1 MIYLKTAEDIELMR
15 ISNRI
20 VAMTLGEI
28 AKAVKPG
35 VTTLQLDALAEDF
48 IRSQGAVPSFL
59 GYAGYPNSICTS
71 VNDQVVHAIPS
82 DYVLKEGD
90 VVSVDCGAQINGFHG
105 DSCYTF
111 CVGEVSE
118 DVKRLLRTTKES
130 LMLGIS
136 KAKSGNRLGDV
147 GHAVQE
153 YCEGNGYSVVRELT
167 GHGIGRMMH
176 EEPLVQNYGR
186 ARRGLQF
193 REGLVIAIEPI
204 INMGKK
210 GVYLEKDGWTVRTSD
225 GLPSA
230 HYEHTVAIGPDSPD
244 ILSSVEYVEQILGTN
259 AL

>member
-82 DYVLKEGD
+82 KYVLKEGD

-118 DVKRLLRTTKES
+118 EVKTLLRTTKEA
-130 LMLGIS
+130 LLLGIS

-147 GHAVQE
+147 SHSIQE
-153 YCEGNGYSVVRELT
+153 YCEGKGYSVVREMT

-186 ARRGLQF
+186 ARRGLLF
-193 REGLVIAIEPI
+193 REGIVIAIEPI
-204 INMGKK
+204 INMGKR
-210 GVYLEKDGWTVRTSD
+210 GVYLEKDGWTVRTAD

-230 HYEHTVAIGPDSPD
+230 HYEHTVAIGTDSPD
-244 ILSSVEYVEQILGTN
+244 ILSSFEYVEQILGTN

>member
-82 DYVLKEGD
+82 KYVLKEGD

-118 DVKRLLRTTKES
+118 EVKRLMKTTKES
-130 LMLGIS
+130 LMIGIS
-136 KAKSGNRLGDV
+136 NAKVGNRLGDV
-147 GHAVQE
+147 SHSIQE
-153 YCEGNGYSVVRELT
+153 HCEGKGYSVVRELT

-186 ARRGLQF
+186 ARRGLLF
-193 REGLVIAIEPI
+193 REGIVIAIEPI
-204 INMGKK
+204 INMGKR
-210 GVYLEKDGWTVRTSD
+210 GVYLEKDGWTVRTAD

-230 HYEHTVAIGPDSPD
+230 HFEHTVAIGTDGPD
-244 ILSSVEYVEQILGTN
+244 ILSSFEYVEQILGTN

>member
-82 DYVLKEGD
+82 KYVLKEGD

-118 DVKRLLRTTKES
+118 EVKKLLRTTKEA
-130 LMLGIS
+130 LLLGIS

-147 GHAVQE
+147 SHSIQE
-153 YCEGNGYSVVRELT
+153 YCEGKGYSVVREMT

-186 ARRGLQF
+186 ARRGLLF
-193 REGLVIAIEPI
+193 REGIVIAIEPI
-204 INMGKK
+204 INMGKR
-210 GVYLEKDGWTVRTSD
+210 GVYLEKDGWTVRTAD

-230 HYEHTVAIGPDSPD
+230 HYEHTVAIGTDSPD
-244 ILSSVEYVEQILGTN
+244 ILSSFEYVEQILGTN

>member
-1 MIYLKTAEDIELMR
+1 
-15 ISNRI
+15 
-20 VAMTLGEI
+20 MTLGEI

-82 DYVLKEGD
+82 KYVLKEGD
-90 VVSVDCGAQINGFHG
+90 IVSVDCGAEINGFHG

-118 DVKRLLRTTKES
+118 KVKTLMRTTKEA
-130 LMLGIS
+130 LMRGIS
-136 KAKSGNRLGDV
+136 MAKAGNRLGDV
-147 GHAVQE
+147 SHSIQE
-153 YCEGNGYSVVRELT
+153 YCEGKGYSVVREMT

-186 ARRGLQF
+186 ARRGLLL
-193 REGLVIAIEPI
+193 REGIVIAIEPI
-204 INMGKK
+204 INMGKR
-210 GVYLEKDGWTVRTSD
+210 GVYLEKDGWTVRTAD

-230 HYEHTVAIGPDSPD
+230 HFEHTVAIGTDSPD
-244 ILSSVEYVEQILGTN
+244 ILSSFEYVEQILGTN

>member
-82 DYVLKEGD
+82 KYVLKEGD

-118 DVKRLLRTTKES
+118 EVKTLLRTTKEA
-130 LMLGIS
+130 LLLGIS

-147 GHAVQE
+147 SHSIQE
-153 YCEGNGYSVVRELT
+153 
-167 GHGIGRMMH
+167 
-176 EEPLVQNYGR
+176 
-186 ARRGLQF
+186 
-193 REGLVIAIEPI
+193 
-204 INMGKK
+204 
-210 GVYLEKDGWTVRTSD
+210 
-225 GLPSA
+225 
-230 HYEHTVAIGPDSPD
+230 
-244 ILSSVEYVEQILGTN
+244 
-259 AL
+259 

>member
-82 DYVLKEGD
+82 KYVLKEGD
-90 VVSVDCGAQINGFHG
+90 IVSVDCGAEINGFHG

-118 DVKRLLRTTKES
+118 KVKTLMRTTKEA
-130 LMLGIS
+130 LMRGIS
-136 KAKSGNRLGDV
+136 MAKAGNRLGDV
-147 GHAVQE
+147 SHSIQE
-153 YCEGNGYSVVRELT
+153 YCEGKGYSVVREMT

-186 ARRGLQF
+186 ARRGLLL
-193 REGLVIAIEPI
+193 REGIVIAIEPI
-204 INMGKK
+204 INMGKR
-210 GVYLEKDGWTVRTSD
+210 GVYLEKDGWTVRTAD

-230 HYEHTVAIGPDSPD
+230 HFEHTVAIGTDSPD
-244 ILSSVEYVEQILGTN
+244 ILSSFEYVEQILGTN

>member
-15 ISNRI
+15 RSNRI

-59 GYAGYPNSICTS
+59 GYGGFPNSICTS

-82 DYVLKEGD
+82 SYVLKDGD
-90 VVSVDCGAQINGFHG
+90 IVSVDCGAEINGFHG

-111 CVGEVSE
+111 CVGEVSPE
-118 DVKRLLRTTKES
+118 TKNLLKTTKES
-130 LMLGIS
+130 LMVGIS
-136 KAKSGNRLGDV
+136 KAVSGFRLGDLSSSI
-147 GHAVQE
+147 QS
-153 YCEGNGYSVVRELT
+153 YCEDRGYSVVRELM

-176 EEPLVQNYGR
+176 EEPLVPNYGHS
-186 ARRGLQF
+186 RRGLLF
-193 REGLVIAIEPI
+193 RKGIVIAIEPI

-210 GVYLEKDGWTVRTSD
+210 SVYLEKDGWTVRTAD

-230 HYEHTVAIGPDSPD
+230 HFEHTVAIGPDGPD
-244 ILSSVEYVEQILGTN
+244 ILSSFEYVEQVLGTN

>member
-82 DYVLKEGD
+82 KYVLKEGD

-118 DVKRLLRTTKES
+118 EVKTLLRTTKEA
-130 LMLGIS
+130 LLQGIS

-147 GHAVQE
+147 SHSIQE
-153 YCEGNGYSVVRELT
+153 YCEGKGYSVVREMT

-186 ARRGLQF
+186 ARRGLLF
-193 REGLVIAIEPI
+193 REGVVIAIEPI
-204 INMGKK
+204 INMGKR
-210 GVYLEKDGWTVRTSD
+210 GVYLEKDGWTVRTAD

-230 HYEHTVAIGPDSPD
+230 HYEHTVAIGTDSPD
-244 ILSSVEYVEQILGTN
+244 ILSSFEYVEQILGTN

>member
-82 DYVLKEGD
+82 KYVLKEGD
-90 VVSVDCGAQINGFHG
+90 IVSVDCGAQINGFHG

-118 DVKRLLRTTKES
+118 EVKKLMRATKEA

-136 KAKSGNRLGDV
+136 KAKVGNRLGDV
-147 GHAVQE
+147 GHSIQE
-153 YCEGNGYSVVRELT
+153 YCEGKGYSVVREMT

-193 REGLVIAIEPI
+193 REGIVIAIEPI
-204 INMGKK
+204 INMGKR
-210 GVYLEKDGWTVRTSD
+210 GVYLEKDGWTVRTAD

-230 HYEHTVAIGPDSPD
+230 HFEHTVAIGTDSPD
-244 ILSSVEYVEQILGTN
+244 ILSSFEYVEQILGTN

>member
-20 VAMTLGEI
+20 VAMTLGEV

-35 VTTLQLDALAEDF
+35 VTTLQLDALAEEF

-59 GYAGYPNSICTS
+59 GYAGFPNSICTS
-71 VNDQVVHAIPS
+71 VNDQAAHGIPS
-82 DYVLKEGD
+82 KYVLKEGD
-90 VVSVDCGAQINGFHG
+90 VVSVDCGAEINGFHG

-118 DVKRLLRTTKES
+118 EVKKLLRTTKEA
-130 LMLGIS
+130 LLLGIS
-136 KAKSGNRLGDV
+136 KAKVGNRLGDV
-147 GHAVQE
+147 EHSIQE
-153 YCEGNGYSVVRELT
+153 YCESNGYSVVRELT

-176 EEPLVQNYGR
+176 EEPLVRNYGR
-186 ARRGLQF
+186 ARRGLPF

-230 HYEHTVAIGPDSPD
+230 HYEHTVAIGSDSPD
-244 ILSSVEYVEQILGTN
+244 ILSSFEYVEQILGTN

>member
-82 DYVLKEGD
+82 KYVLKEGD
-90 VVSVDCGAQINGFHG
+90 IVSVDCGAEINGFHG

-111 CVGEVSE
+111 
-118 DVKRLLRTTKES
+118 
-130 LMLGIS
+130 
-136 KAKSGNRLGDV
+136 
-147 GHAVQE
+147 
-153 YCEGNGYSVVRELT
+153 
-167 GHGIGRMMH
+167 
-176 EEPLVQNYGR
+176 
-186 ARRGLQF
+186 
-193 REGLVIAIEPI
+193 
-204 INMGKK
+204 
-210 GVYLEKDGWTVRTSD
+210 
-225 GLPSA
+225 
-230 HYEHTVAIGPDSPD
+230 
-244 ILSSVEYVEQILGTN
+244 
-259 AL
+259 

>member
-1 MIYLKTAEDIELMR
+1 
-15 ISNRI
+15 
-20 VAMTLGEI
+20 MTLGEI

-82 DYVLKEGD
+82 KYVLKEGD

-118 DVKRLLRTTKES
+118 EVKRLMKTTKES
-130 LMLGIS
+130 LMIGIS
-136 KAKSGNRLGDV
+136 NAKVGNRLGDV
-147 GHAVQE
+147 SHSIQE
-153 YCEGNGYSVVRELT
+153 HCEGKGYSVVRELT

-186 ARRGLQF
+186 ARRGLLF
-193 REGLVIAIEPI
+193 REGIVIAIEPI
-204 INMGKK
+204 INMGKR
-210 GVYLEKDGWTVRTSD
+210 GVYLEKDGWTVRTAD

-230 HYEHTVAIGPDSPD
+230 HFEHTVAIGTDGPD
-244 ILSSVEYVEQILGTN
+244 ILSSFEYVEQILGTN